1 MAETSKVQASQ
12 QRSRGFILGNLSF
25 GHGVSHMY
33 DFGLLALMPT
43 ISSALGLSNIQVGA
57 LLAARAIG
65 SGVVNVGGG
74 PLVDLMKR
82 HWGRI
87 LTWCMIGTAI
97 SFALIGGSPNFT
109 LLIVAMLLVSIPGTL
124 WHLPAGAALSQRF
137 PERRGFAMGTHT
149 FGGSVGNALGPQVAK
164 GLLRLLAWRN
174 VFFIYVGP
182 ALLMAIFV
190 WWALRDL
197 GREARQEDRREVGS
211 QFRGYL
217 MLLKN
222 PIFVG
227 IIAAATIRAVSL
239 EALFNWTPFYLENTL
254 GMGHIRSGLH
264 FSLLTGLGIVSI
276 SLLGAMSDRFGRKQV
291 LVPGLI
297 ASVILSMWVVSA
309 GDGALLVPLLAG
321 LGLLS
326 FALHPILQ
334 AAALDQA
341 GRGMEATTIGV
352 MFGLGG
358 FFGGLSPFLGAVIID
373 HLGGYGSMFYYS
385 GILTAI
391 TAGII
396 IAVPLAD
403 SRNAGPTED

>member
-1 MAETSKVQASQ
+1 MADTPKVQSTQ
-12 QRSRGFILGNLSF
+12 ERSRGFILGNLSF
-25 GHGVSHMY
+25 GHGFSHMY

-43 ISSALGLSNIQVGA
+43 ISSALGLSNLKVGA
-57 LLAARAIG
+57 LLGVRQIG
-65 SGVVNVGGG
+65 SGAVNVGGG

-82 HWGRI
+82 HWGRM
-87 LTWCMIGTAI
+87 LTWCMLGTAI
-97 SFALIGGSPNFT
+97 SFALIGGSPNFI
-109 LLIVAMLLVSIPGTL
+109 LLIVAMLVVAIPGTL

-137 PERRGFAMGTHT
+137 PERRGFAMATHT

-164 GLLRLLAWRN
+164 GLLRLLAWRS

-182 ALLMAIFV
+182 AVLMAVFV
-190 WWALRDL
+190 WWALRDI
-197 GREARQEDRREVGS
+197 GRDAKQEDKREVRS
-211 QFRGYL
+211 QFHDYR

-227 IIAAATIRAVSL
+227 IIAAGTIRAVSL
-239 EALFNWTPFYLENTL
+239 EALFNWTPFYLEKTL

-264 FSLLTGLGIVSI
+264 LSLLTGLGIVSI
-276 SLLGAMSDRFGRKQV
+276 SLLGAMSDKFGRKQV

-297 ASVILSMWVVSA
+297 VSVILSMWVVSA
-309 GDGALLVPLLAG
+309 GGTAWLVPVLAG

-341 GRGMEATTIGV
+341 GRGREATTIGV
-352 MFGLGG
+352 MFGVGG
-358 FFGGLSPFLGAVIID
+358 IFGGLSPFLGAVIID
-373 HLGGYGSMFYYS
+373 HFGGYGSIFYYS

-391 TAGII
+391 TAAII
-396 IAVPLAD
+396 IFVPLCAPATTAPTAD
-403 SRNAGPTED
+403 